1 METLKFWQIQLVK
14 TRNKMKKLI
23 LIFLCIFSLTAANAF
38 AVEVAWMYVQQR
50 HYGDGRN
57 INRLSF
63 GLIDDL
69 GNYLA
74 DDDRVTGVT
83 LYDPSGKSVELSP
96 HKFGATEELVGFFDP
111 KNSQWSYN
119 PDWRLDSWFSSDIL
133 EPLISGMYR
142 LKVST
147 LDGKATERI
156 YKFNRRISLPMV
168 DSRTV
173 QLRGDQHGNLIWT
186 WDIPLDL
193 GYLSFG
199 SRTSAKAAID
209 IYRND
214 QNVAYFSVTIPSQMG
229 FVFIPYDIVQK
240 LNQKGDRFE
249 FEIKLETRDKN
260 NRTYSKPFI
269 IKGVLP
275 AEKDDR

>member
-1 METLKFWQIQLVK
+1 MEILEFWQIQIVK
-14 TRNKMKKLI
+14 TRNKMKKRFLI
-23 LIFLCIFSLTAANAF
+23 VLCIFSLIATDAF
-38 AVEVAWMYVQQR
+38 AIEVAWIYVQKR

-69 GNYLA
+69 RNYLT
-74 DDDRVTGVT
+74 DDDRISQVT
-83 LYDPSGKSVELSP
+83 LYGPSGKSLELSP
-96 HKFGATEELVGFFDP
+96 NKFGATEELVGVFDP
-111 KNSQWSYN
+111 KNSQWRYN
-119 PDWRLDSWFSSDIL
+119 PDWRFDSWFSSDIL
-133 EPLISGMYR
+133 EPLISGIYR

-147 LDGKATERI
+147 TDGKSTERT
-156 YKFNRRISLPMV
+156 YKFNRRIDLPVV
-168 DSRTV
+168 DSRAF
-173 QLRGDQHGNLIWT
+173 QLRLDQHGNLIWT

-193 GYLSFG
+193 GNLSFN

-209 IYRND
+209 IYRKD

-229 FVFIPYDIVQK
+229 FVFIPHDIVQK

-269 IKGVLP
+269 VKGVLP
-275 AEKDDR
+275 AEKDDN